1 MVARLFDEHGPVS
14 DAGYV
19 WAVYA
24 SSDDP
29 QDEPL
34 GVFDDPQNA
43 SAFATTVDGLVGR
56 LDNKLAVRVPPLA

>member
-1 MVARLFDEHGPVS
+1 MDAKLFDEHGPVS

-24 SSDDP
+24 DADAS

-43 SAFATTVDGLVGR
+43 SAFAATVDGLVGR
-56 LDNKLAVRVPPLA
+56 LDNEHAVRVPALA